1 MEQSSAEEWRIWE
14 TMAPDR
20 SRLRIVVEDES
31 GGIAAMA
38 DVGSGGAVP
47 HPDGAQSG
55 GVSVA
60 RTHRGKG
67 IGSVLLAVIVD
78 EAVRRKAPR
87 FLAGA
92 SAAHNDALEWATR
105 RGFSEIGRRLES
117 YIELERFDPIRFGAR
132 VDEVRGSG
140 ITLRTIAEIL
150 DGRDAGA
157 REAFIRALYDA
168 EAPMWE
174 DIPYPTPTPH
184 WPYDRFRQMFFE
196 SGQIIED
203 ASIVAYD
210 GRIIAGLTMT
220 AKRQPLDGSTWITG
234 VGREYRGR
242 GIATA
247 IKVEALSRA
256 KARGVRA
263 LVTTNDEPNKA
274 MREINAKLG
283 YQPLPARVQ
292 LEKPLLH

>member
-1 MEQSSAEEWRIWE
+1 MADLGN
-14 TMAPDR
+14 MAPDR

-117 YIELERFDPIRFGAR
+117 YIELERFDPNRFGAR
-132 VDEVRGSG
+132 VDEVLVGP
-140 ITLRTIAEIL
+140 RTVKNLEFQDSRHRNL
-150 DGRDAGA
+150 A
-157 REAFIRALYDA
+157 RSE
-168 EAPMWE
+168 
-174 DIPYPTPTPH
+174 
-184 WPYDRFRQMFFE
+184 
-196 SGQIIED
+196 
-203 ASIVAYD
+203 
-210 GRIIAGLTMT
+210 
-220 AKRQPLDGSTWITG
+220 
-234 VGREYRGR
+234 
-242 GIATA
+242 
-247 IKVEALSRA
+247 
-256 KARGVRA
+256 
-263 LVTTNDEPNKA
+263 
-274 MREINAKLG
+274 
-283 YQPLPARVQ
+283 
-292 LEKPLLH
+292 